1 MKKQSPN
8 QLSRRERQ
16 VMDLIYE
23 LGDATAADIQEQL
36 PDAPGNS
43 AVRYILRMLEEN
55 GLITHKRLGHRFVY
69 RSTEPRGV
77 AQESA
82 LQHVLRTFFDGS
94 TERAV
99 SAMLEMQSSRL
110 TTSELERIE
119 AIVNEMK
126 EEGH

>member
-8 QLSRRERQ
+8 QFSRRERQ

-23 LGDATAADIQEQL
+23 LDEVTAADIQQQL

-43 AVRYILRMLEEN
+43 AVRYILRTLEDN
-55 GLITHKRLGHRFVY
+55 GLLTHKRVGHSFVY
-69 RSTEPRGV
+69 SSTVPRNR
-77 AQESA
+77 AQDSA

-110 TTSELERIE
+110 SKSELERIE

>member
-23 LGDATAADIQEQL
+23 LGDATASDIQQQL

-43 AVRYILRMLEEN
+43 AVRYILRTLEDN
-55 GLITHKRLGHRFVY
+55 SLITHKRMGHSFVY
-69 RSTEPRGV
+69 SSVKPRGM
-77 AQESA
+77 AQDSA

-110 TTSELERIE
+110 TKTELGRIE

-126 EEGH
+126 EEGN